1 LRESSDGYGWWQTPT
16 MGKPLKRFA
25 FFANFFILRV
35 ETLIPMVE
43 TVGYVFETWTIIITP
58 WLAYACPQ
66 FIGGPVP
73 NLLEDHQATA
83 NIYLM

>member
-1 LRESSDGYGWWQTPT
+1 
-16 MGKPLKRFA
+16 
-25 FFANFFILRV
+25 
-35 ETLIPMVE
+35 MVE